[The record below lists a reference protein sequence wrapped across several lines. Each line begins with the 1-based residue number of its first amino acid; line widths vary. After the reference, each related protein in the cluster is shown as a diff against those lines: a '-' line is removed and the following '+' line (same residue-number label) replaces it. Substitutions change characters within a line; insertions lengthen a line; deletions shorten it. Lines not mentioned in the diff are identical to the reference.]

1 MSKDKLSIGICCY
14 PTFGGSGVVAAE
26 IGIKMAE
33 RGHKVHVISYD
44 LPRRLTSGF
53 ENIYYHEVEVKDYPL
68 FEHQPY
74 TLNLTSKIVDVCN
87 YEKLDVLHV
96 HYAIPHATS
105 AYLAKQILGD
115 KAPKIITTLHGTDIT
130 LVGKEQ
136 SYLPITKFSIENS
149 DIVTAPS
156 KYLKQATY
164 EKLYLNKDKEIKVIP
179 NFVNTEIF
187 SPGDDKE
194 KRSLEKL
201 IGTCPIKDD
210 VKIITHVSNFRPVKR
225 IEDVVKSFN
234 LIQKEINSHLILI
247 GDGPER
253 SKAEKLCREFN
264 IHDKVCFL
272 GKQSSFISILRCSD
286 LFLLPSETESFGLAA
301 LEAMSCEVPIIAT
314 NVGGIPEVVKDE
326 GNGYLVDVGNF
337 EQMATK
343 AIELFK
349 DNNLQLRF
357 SKHSRQIVLEQF
369 NTEKIINNY
378 EELYFL

>member
-1 MSKDKLSIGICCY
+1 MRGKKLSIGICCY
-14 PTFGGSGVVAAE
+14 PTFGGSGVVASE

-53 ENIYYHEVEVKDYPL
+53 QNIYYHEVEVKDYPL
-68 FEHQPY
+68 FDHQPY

-87 YEKLDVLHV
+87 FENLDVLHV

-105 AYLAKQILGD
+105 AYLAKQILKD
-115 KAPKIITTLHGTDIT
+115 KAPKVITTLHGTDIT

-164 EKLYLNKDKEIKVIP
+164 EKLYLNTDKEIEIIP
-179 NFVNTEIF
+179 NFVNTDLF
-187 SPGDDKE
+187 SPGNSDE
-194 KRSLEKL
+194 KSSLSTL
-201 IGTCPIKDD
+201 IGCCPVKEDL
-210 VKIITHVSNFRPVKR
+210 KIITHVSNFRPVKR
-225 IEDVVKSFN
+225 IEDVIKSFN
-234 LIQKEINSHLILI
+234 LIQKEVKSYLILI

-253 SKAEKLCREFN
+253 SKAEQLCREFN
-264 IHDKVCFL
+264 ICDKVCFL
-272 GKQSSFISILRCSD
+272 GKQNSFTSILRCSD

-301 LEAMSCEVPIIAT
+301 LEAMSCEVPVIAT
-314 NVGGIPEVVKDE
+314 NVGGIPEVVADGE
-326 GNGYLVDVGNF
+326 SGYLVETGNF
-337 EQMATK
+337 KQIASK

-349 DNNLQLRF
+349 DSNKHKIF
-357 SKHSRQIVLEQF
+357 SKKAREIALNRFDSD
-369 NTEKIINNY
+369 KITNNY
-378 EELYFL
+378 EELYFS